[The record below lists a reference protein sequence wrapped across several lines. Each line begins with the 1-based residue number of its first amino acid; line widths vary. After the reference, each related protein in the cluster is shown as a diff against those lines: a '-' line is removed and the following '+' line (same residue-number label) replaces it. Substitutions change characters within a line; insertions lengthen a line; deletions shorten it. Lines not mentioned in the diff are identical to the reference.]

1 MSYVAHLAS
10 VGSRRKVQRQVIGST
25 NLHYQRI
32 ILSANAKQ
40 SRAAVEQRNVIVP
53 QMRDYD
59 ELGMNQEWVPHLMYF
74 HPRNAS
80 KPSVSTD
87 QFGARNS
94 VGTKPNAPTALLV
107 GGSSVFGIG
116 ATSDSTTIPSLL
128 NASTKYNWRNL
139 GGRAFNSTQETILLH
154 LSNTKKIDGPI
165 VVMSGANNLTRS
177 LMAGSFSPMYGAFF
191 HQGLFEQ
198 QMKSAAVGNRAL
210 TRQLIAGLREKF
222 GLGKKSNTQ
231 MTSHTPSTKA
241 ESYKAMLTVFERDC
255 EYLNMLAKHNS
266 TTASFVLQ
274 PFAPWINKSLT
285 SQEIKLF
292 ELLDQE
298 AESFSRILVELAE
311 HKAQYAR
318 DVEAICANVG
328 LKFLDL
334 NLAPELR
341 QPEWLFVDRVHLTD
355 AGYSVVAKLLVR
367 ELSL

>member
-1 MSYVAHLAS
+1 M
-10 VGSRRKVQRQVIGST
+10 
-25 NLHYQRI
+25 
-32 ILSANAKQ
+32 SANAKQ
-40 SRAAVEQRNVIVP
+40 SRAAVEQRNLIVP
-53 QMRDYD
+53 QMCDYD

-210 TRQLIAGLREKF
+210 ARQLIAGLREKF
-222 GLGKKSNTQ
+222 GLGKKSNIQ
-231 MTSHTPSTKA
+231 MTSHALSTKA
-241 ESYKAMLTVFERDC
+241 ESYKTMLTVFERDC

-274 PFAPWINKSLT
+274 PFALWINKSLT

>member
-1 MSYVAHLAS
+1 
-10 VGSRRKVQRQVIGST
+10 
-25 NLHYQRI
+25 
-32 ILSANAKQ
+32 LSANAKQ
-40 SRAAVEQRNVIVP
+40 SRAAVARRNVIVP

-59 ELGMNQEWVPHLMYF
+59 ELGMNQEWVPYLMYF
-74 HPRNAS
+74 HPRSAS
-80 KPSVSTD
+80 KKSVSTD

-116 ATSDSTTIPSLL
+116 ATSDSKTIPSLL
-128 NASTKYNWRNL
+128 NTSTKYNW
-139 GGRAFNSTQETILLH
+139 
-154 LSNTKKIDGPI
+154 
-165 VVMSGANNLTRS
+165 S
-177 LMAGSFSPMYGAFF
+177 LMSGSFSPMYGAFF

-222 GLGKKSNTQ
+222 GIGKKPTAQ
-231 MTSHTPSTKA
+231 TGSHTSGNRA

-255 EYLNMLAKHNS
+255 EYINMLAKHNS
-266 TTASFVLQ
+266 TSASFVLQ

-285 SQEIKLF
+285 SQEVELF

-298 AESFSRILVELAE
+298 AESFSRILIELAE

-318 DVEAICANVG
+318 DVEAICTNAG

-334 NLAPELR
+334 NIASELQ

-355 AGYSVVAKLLVR
+355 AGYSAVAKLLVR
-367 ELSL
+367 DLSL

>member
-1 MSYVAHLAS
+1 MSVNDKK
-10 VGSRRKVQRQVIGST
+10 SRV
-25 NLHYQRI
+25 
-32 ILSANAKQ
+32 
-40 SRAAVEQRNVIVP
+40 AVEQRNLIVP
-53 QMRDYD
+53 QMCDYD

-74 HPRNAS
+74 HPRNVAL
-80 KPSVSTD
+80 KSVSTD
-87 QFGARNS
+87 EYGIRKTFGARTDS
-94 VGTKPNAPTALLV
+94 PTALLV

-128 NASTKYNWRNL
+128 NSSTRYNWLNL
-139 GGRAFNSTQETILLH
+139 GGRAFNSTQEVILVH
-154 LSNTKKIDGPI
+154 LANIKKINGPI
-165 VVMSGANNLTRS
+165 VVMSGINNLIRS
-177 LMAGSFSPMYGAFF
+177 LMPGSFSPMYGAFF
-191 HQGLFEQ
+191 QQGLFEQ

-210 TRQLIAGLREKF
+210 TQQLIAGLREKF

-231 MTSHTPSTKA
+231 MTSHTPITKA

-255 EYLNMLAKHNS
+255 EYLNMLAKHNL

-311 HKAQYAR
+311 HKAQYTR

-334 NLAPELR
+334 NMASELQ
-341 QPEWLFVDRVHLTD
+341 QPEWLFVDRAHLTD

>member
-1 MSYVAHLAS
+1 M
-10 VGSRRKVQRQVIGST
+10 
-25 NLHYQRI
+25 
-32 ILSANAKQ
+32 SANAKQ

-231 MTSHTPSTKA
+231 MTSHTPITKA
-241 ESYKAMLTVFERDC
+241 ESYKVMLTVFERDC

>member
-1 MSYVAHLAS
+1 MSVNDKK
-10 VGSRRKVQRQVIGST
+10 SRV
-25 NLHYQRI
+25 
-32 ILSANAKQ
+32 
-40 SRAAVEQRNVIVP
+40 AVEQRNLIVP

-59 ELGMNQEWVPHLMYF
+59 ELGINQEWVPHLMYF
-74 HPRNAS
+74 HPRNVAL
-80 KPSVSTD
+80 KSVSTD
-87 QFGARNS
+87 EYGIRKTS
-94 VGTKPNAPTALLV
+94 GIRIDSPTALLV

-116 ATSDSTTIPSLL
+116 ATSDSMTIPSLL
-128 NASTKYNWRNL
+128 NSSTRYNWLNL
-139 GGRAFNSTQETILLH
+139 GGRAFNSTQEVILVH
-154 LSNTKKIDGPI
+154 LANIKKINGPI
-165 VVMSGANNLTRS
+165 IVMSGINNLIRS
-177 LMAGSFSPMYGAFF
+177 LMPGSFSPMYGAFF
-191 HQGLFEQ
+191 QQGLFEQ

-210 TRQLIAGLREKF
+210 TRQLIAGLCEKF

-231 MTSHTPSTKA
+231 MTSHTPITKA

>member
-1 MSYVAHLAS
+1 M
-10 VGSRRKVQRQVIGST
+10 
-25 NLHYQRI
+25 
-32 ILSANAKQ
+32 SANAKQ
-40 SRAAVEQRNVIVP
+40 SRDAVARRNVIVP

-74 HPRNAS
+74 HPRSAS
-80 KPSVSTD
+80 KKSVSTD

-116 ATSDSTTIPSLL
+116 ATSDSKTIPSLL
-128 NASTKYNWRNL
+128 NTSTKYNWRNL
-139 GGRAFNSTQETILLH
+139 GGRAFNSTQEAILLH

-177 LMAGSFSPMYGAFF
+177 LMSGSFSPMYGAFF

-210 TRQLIAGLREKF
+210 TRQLVAGLREKF
-222 GLGKKSNTQ
+222 GIGKNPTAQ
-231 MTSHTPSTKA
+231 TASHTSGNRA
-241 ESYKAMLTVFERDC
+241 ESYKAMLAVFERDC
-255 EYLNMLAKHNS
+255 DYINMLAKHNS
-266 TTASFVLQ
+266 TSASFVLQ

-285 SQEIKLF
+285 PQEVELF

-298 AESFSRILVELAE
+298 AESFSRILIELAD

-318 DVEAICANVG
+318 DVEAICTNAG

-334 NLAPELR
+334 NIASELQ

-367 ELSL
+367 DLSL

>member
-1 MSYVAHLAS
+1 M
-10 VGSRRKVQRQVIGST
+10 
-25 NLHYQRI
+25 
-32 ILSANAKQ
+32 SANAKQ
-40 SRAAVEQRNVIVP
+40 SRDAVARRNVIVP

-80 KPSVSTD
+80 LRSVSTD
-87 QFGARNS
+87 EYGFRKTSGAKNDS
-94 VGTKPNAPTALLV
+94 PTALLV

-128 NASTKYNWRNL
+128 NTLTKFNWHNL
-139 GGRAFNSTQETILLH
+139 GGRSFTSTQEVTLLH
-154 LSNTKKIDGPI
+154 LKNPKKIDGPV

-177 LMAGSFSPMYGAFF
+177 LMSGSFSLMYGAIFY
-191 HQGLFEQ
+191 QRLFEQ

-222 GLGKKSNTQ
+222 GIGKKPTSQTA
-231 MTSHTPSTKA
+231 SHTSGNRA

-255 EYLNMLAKHNS
+255 EYINMLAKHNS
-266 TTASFVLQ
+266 TSASFVLQ

-285 SQEIKLF
+285 PQEVELF

-298 AESFSRILVELAE
+298 AESFSRILIELAE

-318 DVEAICANVG
+318 DVEAICTNAG

-334 NLAPELR
+334 NIASELQ

-367 ELSL
+367 DLSL

>member
-1 MSYVAHLAS
+1 M
-10 VGSRRKVQRQVIGST
+10 
-25 NLHYQRI
+25 
-32 ILSANAKQ
+32 SANAKQ

-94 VGTKPNAPTALLV
+94 VGIKPNAPTALLV

-154 LSNTKKIDGPI
+154 LSNTKKIYGPI

-198 QMKSAAVGNRAL
+198 QMKSAAVGNRELA
-210 TRQLIAGLREKF
+210 RQLIAGLREKF
-222 GLGKKSNTQ
+222 GLGKKPNTQ

-318 DVEAICANVG
+318 DVEMICTNVG

-334 NLAPELR
+334 NMASELQ